1 MNGWWDRHVVP
12 RLIGCACTQPA
23 VMRDR
28 AKVVPRASGDIL
40 ELGCGGGTNLQFYD
54 WSQVRSLSGVDPSPE
69 LLGRAQDAL
78 LRSGR
83 SANFANGI
91 AEALPFESSSF
102 DSVVTTFTLCS
113 VQDPTAALSEVRRV
127 LRPGG
132 RLIFLEH
139 GKAPDPA
146 AANWQNRIEPVW
158 KHIAGG
164 CHLTRP
170 VTGAI
175 SDAGFVCDA
184 PQGHYMK
191 RTPKWLGW
199 VEWGEASLAH

>member
-1 MNGWWDRHVVP
+1 MNDWWDRHVMP

-54 WSQVRSLSGVDPSPE
+54 WSRVNSLSGVDPSPE

-91 AEALPFESSSF
+91 AEALPFENSSF

-139 GKAPDPA
+139 GKAPEPA

-191 RTPKWLGW
+191 STPKWLGW
-199 VEWGEASLAH
+199 VEWGEATLAH

>member
-12 RLIGCACTQPA
+12 RLIGCACTQSA

-28 AKVVPRASGDIL
+28 AKVVPHASGDIL

-69 LLGRAQDAL
+69 LLGRAQVAL

-83 SANFANGI
+83 SANSANGI
-91 AEALPFESSSF
+91 AEALPFENSSF

-139 GKAPDPA
+139 GKAPEPA

-199 VEWGEASLAH
+199 VEWGEATLAH

>member
-1 MNGWWDRHVVP
+1 MNGWWDRHAVP

-28 AKVVPRASGDIL
+28 VKVVPRASGDIL

-54 WSQVRSLSGVDPSPE
+54 WSQVRTLSGVDPSPE

-83 SANFANGI
+83 RANFANGI
-91 AEALPFESSSF
+91 AEALPFENSSF

-199 VEWGEASLAH
+199 VEWGEATLAH

>member
-1 MNGWWDRHVVP
+1 MNGWWDRHVMP

-54 WSQVRSLSGVDPSPE
+54 WSQVRTLSGVDPSPE

-175 SDAGFVCDA
+175 SNAGFVCDA
-184 PQGHYMK
+184 PHGHYMK

-199 VEWGEASLAH
+199 VEWGEATLAH

>member
-1 MNGWWDRHVVP
+1 
-12 RLIGCACTQPA
+12 
-23 VMRDR
+23 MRDR

-54 WSQVRSLSGVDPSPE
+54 WSQVRTLSGVDPSPE

-139 GKAPDPA
+139 GKAPEPA

-199 VEWGEASLAH
+199 VEWGEATLAH

>member
-54 WSQVRSLSGVDPSPE
+54 WSQVRTLSGVDPSPE

-83 SANFANGI
+83 RANFANGI
-91 AEALPFESSSF
+91 AEALPFENSSF

-199 VEWGEASLAH
+199 VEWGEATLAH

>member
-1 MNGWWDRHVVP
+1 MNGWWDRHVMP

-54 WSQVRSLSGVDPSPE
+54 WSRVNSLSGVDPSPE

-91 AEALPFESSSF
+91 AEALPFENSSF

-139 GKAPDPA
+139 GKAPEPA

-199 VEWGEASLAH
+199 VEWGEATLAH

>member
-23 VMRDR
+23 VMYDR

-69 LLGRAQDAL
+69 LVGRAQDAL

-91 AEALPFESSSF
+91 AEALPFESNSF

-139 GKAPDPA
+139 GKAPEPA

-199 VEWGEASLAH
+199 VEWGEATLAH

>member
-1 MNGWWDRHVVP
+1 MNGWWDRHVMP

-28 AKVVPRASGDIL
+28 AKVIPRASGDIL

-91 AEALPFESSSF
+91 AEALPFENSSF

-199 VEWGEASLAH
+199 VEWGEATLAR

>member
-1 MNGWWDRHVVP
+1 MNDWWDRHVMP

-54 WSQVRSLSGVDPSPE
+54 WSRVNSLSGVDPSPE

-91 AEALPFESSSF
+91 AEALPFENSSF

-139 GKAPDPA
+139 GKAPEPA

-199 VEWGEASLAH
+199 VEWGEATLAH

>member
-54 WSQVRSLSGVDPSPE
+54 WSQVRTLSGVDPSPE

-199 VEWGEASLAH
+199 VEWGEATLAH

>member
-1 MNGWWDRHVVP
+1 MNGWWDRHVMP

-83 SANFANGI
+83 SANFASGI

-102 DSVVTTFTLCS
+102 DTVVTTFTLCS

-199 VEWGEASLAH
+199 VEWGEATLAH

>member
-23 VMRDR
+23 VMYDR

-91 AEALPFESSSF
+91 AEALPFESNSF

-139 GKAPDPA
+139 GKAPEPA

-199 VEWGEASLAH
+199 VEWGEATLAH

>member
-1 MNGWWDRHVVP
+1 MNGWWDRHIMP

-83 SANFANGI
+83 SANFASGI

-139 GKAPDPA
+139 GKAPEPA

-199 VEWGEASLAH
+199 VEWGEATLAH

>member
-23 VMRDR
+23 VMYDR

-83 SANFANGI
+83 SANFASGI

-139 GKAPDPA
+139 GKAPEPA

-199 VEWGEASLAH
+199 VEWGEATLAH

>member
-1 MNGWWDRHVVP
+1 MNGWWDRHVMP

-83 SANFANGI
+83 SANFASGI

-139 GKAPDPA
+139 GKAPEPA

-199 VEWGEASLAH
+199 VEWGEATLAH

>member
-1 MNGWWDRHVVP
+1 MNGWWDRHVMP

-91 AEALPFESSSF
+91 AEALPFQSSSF

-146 AANWQNRIEPVW
+146 AAKWQNRIEPVW

-184 PQGHYMK
+184 PHGHYMK

-199 VEWGEASLAH
+199 VEWGEATLAH

>member
-1 MNGWWDRHVVP
+1 MNGWWDRHVMP

-54 WSQVRSLSGVDPSPE
+54 WSRVHSLSGVDPSPE

-91 AEALPFESSSF
+91 AEALPFENSSF

-139 GKAPDPA
+139 GKAPEPA
-146 AANWQNRIEPVW
+146 AANWQNRIEPFW

-199 VEWGEASLAH
+199 VEWGEATLAH

>member
-1 MNGWWDRHVVP
+1 MNGWWDRHVMP

-54 WSQVRSLSGVDPSPE
+54 WSQVRTLSGVDPSPE

-91 AEALPFESSSF
+91 AEALPFENSSF

-139 GKAPDPA
+139 GKAPEPA

-175 SDAGFVCDA
+175 SDAGFVCNA

-199 VEWGEASLAH
+199 VEWGEATLAH

>member
-1 MNGWWDRHVVP
+1 MNGWWDRHVMP

-28 AKVVPRASGDIL
+28 AKVVPRAAGDIL

-69 LLGRAQDAL
+69 LLGRAQVAL

-91 AEALPFESSSF
+91 AEALPFENSSF

-139 GKAPDPA
+139 GKAPEPA

-164 CHLTRP
+164 CHLNRP

-199 VEWGEASLAH
+199 VEWGEATLAH

>member
-1 MNGWWDRHVVP
+1 MNGWWDRHVMP

-28 AKVVPRASGDIL
+28 AKVIPRASGDIL

-83 SANFANGI
+83 SATFANGI
-91 AEALPFESSSF
+91 AEALPFENSSF

-199 VEWGEASLAH
+199 VEWGEATLAR

>member
-175 SDAGFVCDA
+175 SNAGFVCDA
-184 PQGHYMK
+184 PHGHYMK

-199 VEWGEASLAH
+199 VEWGEATLAH

>member
-1 MNGWWDRHVVP
+1 MNGWWDRHVMP

-83 SANFANGI
+83 SANFASGI

-139 GKAPDPA
+139 GKAPDPD

-199 VEWGEASLAH
+199 VEWGEATLAH

>member
-23 VMRDR
+23 VMHDR
-28 AKVVPRASGDIL
+28 AKVIPRASGDIL

-54 WSQVRSLSGVDPSPE
+54 WSQVRTLSGVDPSPE

-91 AEALPFESSSF
+91 AEALPFENSSF

-113 VQDPTAALSEVRRV
+113 VQDPTAALWEVRRV

-146 AANWQNRIEPVW
+146 AAICQNRIEPIW

-199 VEWGEASLAH
+199 VEWGEATLAH

>member
-1 MNGWWDRHVVP
+1 MNGWWDRHVMP

-54 WSQVRSLSGVDPSPE
+54 WSRVNSLSGVDPSPE

-91 AEALPFESSSF
+91 AEALPFENSSF

-199 VEWGEASLAH
+199 VEWGEATLAH

>member
-1 MNGWWDRHVVP
+1 MP

-28 AKVVPRASGDIL
+28 AKVVPRAAGDIL

-69 LLGRAQDAL
+69 LLGRAQVAL

-91 AEALPFESSSF
+91 AEALPFENSSF

-139 GKAPDPA
+139 GKAPEPA

-199 VEWGEASLAH
+199 VEWGEATLAR

>member
-23 VMRDR
+23 VMHDR

-54 WSQVRSLSGVDPSPE
+54 WSQVRTLSGVDPSPE

-102 DSVVTTFTLCS
+102 DTVVTTFTLCS

-146 AANWQNRIEPVW
+146 AAIWQNRIEAVW

-184 PQGHYMK
+184 PHGHYMK

-199 VEWGEASLAH
+199 VEWGEATLAH

>member
-1 MNGWWDRHVVP
+1 MNGWWDRHVMP

-54 WSQVRSLSGVDPSPE
+54 WSQVRTLSGVDPSPE

-91 AEALPFESSSF
+91 AEALPFENSSF

-139 GKAPDPA
+139 GKAPEPA
-146 AANWQNRIEPVW
+146 AANWQNRIEPFW

-199 VEWGEASLAH
+199 VEWGEATLAH

>member
-1 MNGWWDRHVVP
+1 MNGWWDRHVMP

-139 GKAPDPA
+139 GKAPEPA

-199 VEWGEASLAH
+199 VEWGEATLAH

>member
-199 VEWGEASLAH
+199 VEWGEATLAH

>member
-1 MNGWWDRHVVP
+1 MNGWWDRHVMP

-40 ELGCGGGTNLQFYD
+40 ELGCGGGTSLQFYD

-83 SANFANGI
+83 SANFASGI
-91 AEALPFESSSF
+91 AEALPFENSSF

-199 VEWGEASLAH
+199 VEWGEATLAH

>member
-23 VMRDR
+23 VMHDR

-139 GKAPDPA
+139 GKAPEPA

-184 PQGHYMK
+184 PHGHYMK

-199 VEWGEASLAH
+199 VEWGEATLAH

>member
-83 SANFANGI
+83 SANFASGI

-139 GKAPDPA
+139 GKAPEPA

-199 VEWGEASLAH
+199 VEWGEATLAH

>member
-23 VMRDR
+23 VMHDR
-28 AKVVPRASGDIL
+28 AKVIPRASGDIL

-54 WSQVRSLSGVDPSPE
+54 WSQVRSLSGVDPSPD

-91 AEALPFESSSF
+91 AEALPFENSSF

-184 PQGHYMK
+184 PHGHYMK

-199 VEWGEASLAH
+199 VEWGEATLAH

>member
-1 MNGWWDRHVVP
+1 MNGWWDRHVMP

-54 WSQVRSLSGVDPSPE
+54 WSQVRTLSGVDPSPE

-78 LRSGR
+78 SRSGR
-83 SANFANGI
+83 SANFANGV

-102 DSVVTTFTLCS
+102 DTVVTTFTLCS

-139 GKAPDPA
+139 GKAPEPA

-175 SDAGFVCDA
+175 SDAGFVCNA

-199 VEWGEASLAH
+199 VEWGEATLAH

>member
-23 VMRDR
+23 VMHDR

-139 GKAPDPA
+139 GKAPEPA

-199 VEWGEASLAH
+199 VEWGEATLAR

>member
-1 MNGWWDRHVVP
+1 MNGWWDRHVMP

-54 WSQVRSLSGVDPSPE
+54 WSQVRTLSGVDPSPE

-139 GKAPDPA
+139 GKAPEPA

-199 VEWGEASLAH
+199 VEWGEATLAH

>member
-1 MNGWWDRHVVP
+1 MNGWWDRHVMP

-54 WSQVRSLSGVDPSPE
+54 WSQVRTLSGVDPSPE

-83 SANFANGI
+83 SANFASGI
-91 AEALPFESSSF
+91 AEALPFENSSF

-199 VEWGEASLAH
+199 VEWGEATLAH